1 MKNKSKLIYG
11 CLMLGLAVSI
21 PCISQLTIKQQ
32 PKFAEIEP
40 TIEMELITVEEQ
52 GILSMEQL
60 TKETLGA
67 AKMTTEASTE
77 VIMGTTATTAT
88 EASTEIIA
96 GSTATTATVTEAPTT
111 EATMEQVSPQYS
123 DLKYLAAI
131 VYCESGN
138 QCMAGQQAVAIVVM
152 NRVRSDSF
160 PNDIYSVLYQSGQFT
175 PASNGSLNKGL
186 SMYDNGTLPQ
196 SCIDAANYALAGN
209 TFVTY
214 NDETRD
220 ISDYYFFGR
229 YRNNCRWQIQDHQ
242 FE

>member
-21 PCISQLTIKQQ
+21 PCISQLTTKQQ

-40 TIEMELITVEEQ
+40 TTERELITVEKQ
-52 GILSMEQL
+52 DTPSMEQL
-60 TKETLGA
+60 IKETLGA
-67 AKMTTEASTE
+67 TETTIEASTE
-77 VIMGTTATTAT
+77 ITAGTTATTAT
-88 EASTEIIA
+88 EAL
-96 GSTATTATVTEAPTT
+96 TT
-111 EATMEQVSPQYS
+111 EATTEQVSPQYS

-152 NRVRSDSF
+152 NRVRSGNF

-209 TFVTY
+209 TSVTY
-214 NDETRD
+214 NDEIRD

>member
-40 TIEMELITVEEQ
+40 TIEMELITVEKQ
-52 GILSMEQL
+52 NILSMEQL

-67 AKMTTEASTE
+67 TEITTEASTE
-77 VIMGTTATTAT
+77 IIAGTTATTAT
-88 EASTEIIA
+88 EA
-96 GSTATTATVTEAPTT
+96 PTT
-111 EATMEQVSPQYS
+111 EATTEQASPQYS

-152 NRVRSDSF
+152 NRVRSGNF

-175 PASNGSLNKGL
+175 PASSGSLNKGL

-209 TFVTY
+209 TSVTY

>member
-40 TIEMELITVEEQ
+40 TIEMELITVKKQ
-52 GILSMEQL
+52 DILSMEKL

-67 AKMTTEASTE
+67 TEIT
-77 VIMGTTATTAT
+77 T

-96 GSTATTATVTEAPTT
+96 GTTATIATEAPTT
-111 EATMEQVSPQYS
+111 ETTMEQVSPQYS

-152 NRVRSDSF
+152 NRVRSGNF

-175 PASNGSLNKGL
+175 PASSGSLSKGL
-186 SMYDNGTLPQ
+186 SKYDNGTLPQ

-209 TFVTY
+209 TSVTY

>member
-40 TIEMELITVEEQ
+40 TIEMELITVEKQ
-52 GILSMEQL
+52 DILSMEQL

-67 AKMTTEASTE
+67 TEIT
-77 VIMGTTATTAT
+77 T

-96 GSTATTATVTEAPTT
+96 GTTATTATKAPTT
-111 EATMEQVSPQYS
+111 EATTEQASPQYS

-152 NRVRSDSF
+152 NRVRSGNF

-175 PASNGSLNKGL
+175 PASSGSLSKGL

-209 TFVTY
+209 TSVTY

>member
-40 TIEMELITVEEQ
+40 TIEMELITVEKQ
-52 GILSMEQL
+52 DILSMEQL

-67 AKMTTEASTE
+67 TEIT
-77 VIMGTTATTAT
+77 T

-96 GSTATTATVTEAPTT
+96 GTTTTTATEAPTT
-111 EATMEQVSPQYS
+111 EATMEQVSSQYS

-152 NRVRSDSF
+152 NRVRSGNF

-175 PASNGSLNKGL
+175 PVSSGSLNKGL

-209 TFVTY
+209 TSVTY

>member
-1 MKNKSKLIYG
+1 MKNKSRLIYG

-40 TIEMELITVEEQ
+40 IIEMELIAVEKQ
-52 GILSMEQL
+52 DTLSMEQL

-67 AKMTTEASTE
+67 TEIT
-77 VIMGTTATTAT
+77 T

-96 GSTATTATVTEAPTT
+96 ETTAITATEAPTT

-152 NRVRSDSF
+152 NRVRSGNF

-175 PASNGSLNKGL
+175 PASSGSLNKGL

-196 SCIDAANYALAGN
+196 NCIDAANYALTGN
-209 TFVTY
+209 TSVTY

>member
-40 TIEMELITVEEQ
+40 TIEMELITVEKQ
-52 GILSMEQL
+52 NILSMEKL

-67 AKMTTEASTE
+67 TEIT
-77 VIMGTTATTAT
+77 T

-96 GSTATTATVTEAPTT
+96 GTTATTATETPTT
-111 EATMEQVSPQYS
+111 EATMEQASPQYS

-152 NRVRSDSF
+152 NRVRSGNF
-160 PNDIYSVLYQSGQFT
+160 PNDIYSVLYQSGQFI
-175 PASNGSLNKGL
+175 PASSGSLNKGL

-209 TFVTY
+209 TSVTY

>member
-40 TIEMELITVEEQ
+40 IIEMELIAVEKQ
-52 GILSMEQL
+52 DILSMEQL
-60 TKETLGA
+60 TKEILGA
-67 AKMTTEASTE
+67 TE
-77 VIMGTTATTAT
+77 IIT

-96 GSTATTATVTEAPTT
+96 GSTATTATEASTEIIAETTATTATEAPTT
-111 EATMEQVSPQYS
+111 EAAMEQISPQYS

-152 NRVRSDSF
+152 NRVRSGNF
-160 PNDIYSVLYQSGQFT
+160 PNDIYSVLYQSGQFI
-175 PASNGSLNKGL
+175 PASSGSLNKGL

-209 TFVTY
+209 TSVTY

>member
-40 TIEMELITVEEQ
+40 IIEMELITVERQ
-52 GILSMEQL
+52 DILSMEQL

-67 AKMTTEASTE
+67 TEIT
-77 VIMGTTATTAT
+77 T

-96 GSTATTATVTEAPTT
+96 GTTAITATEAPTT

-152 NRVRSDSF
+152 NRVRSGNF

-175 PASNGSLNKGL
+175 PASSGSLNKGL

-209 TFVTY
+209 TSVTY

>member
-11 CLMLGLAVSI
+11 YLMLGLAVSI

-40 TIEMELITVEEQ
+40 TIEMELITVEKQ
-52 GILSMEQL
+52 DILSMEKL

-67 AKMTTEASTE
+67 TEITTEASAE
-77 VIMGTTATTAT
+77 IIVEPTATTAT

-152 NRVRSDSF
+152 NRVRSGNF

-175 PASNGSLNKGL
+175 PALSGSLNKGL

-209 TFVTY
+209 ISVTY

>member
-21 PCISQLTIKQQ
+21 PCISQLTTKQQ

-40 TIEMELITVEEQ
+40 TTERGLITVEKQ
-52 GILSMEQL
+52 DTPSMEQL

-67 AKMTTEASTE
+67 TETTIEASTE
-77 VIMGTTATTAT
+77 ITAGTTATTAT
-88 EASTEIIA
+88 EA
-96 GSTATTATVTEAPTT
+96 PTT
-111 EATMEQVSPQYS
+111 EATTEQASPQYS

-152 NRVRSDSF
+152 NRVRSGNF

-175 PASNGSLNKGL
+175 PASSGSLNKGL

-209 TFVTY
+209 TSVTY

>member
-1 MKNKSKLIYG
+1 MKNKIKLIYG

-40 TIEMELITVEEQ
+40 IIEMELITVEKQ
-52 GILSMEQL
+52 DILSMEQL

-67 AKMTTEASTE
+67 TEIT
-77 VIMGTTATTAT
+77 T

-96 GSTATTATVTEAPTT
+96 GTTATTATETPTT

-152 NRVRSDSF
+152 NRVRSGNF
-160 PNDIYSVLYQSGQFT
+160 PNKIYSVLYQSGQFT
-175 PASNGSLNKGL
+175 PASSGSLNKGL

-209 TFVTY
+209 TSVTY

>member
-40 TIEMELITVEEQ
+40 TIEMELITVEKQ
-52 GILSMEQL
+52 DILSMEQL

-67 AKMTTEASTE
+67 TEIT
-77 VIMGTTATTAT
+77 T

-96 GSTATTATVTEAPTT
+96 GTTATTATETPTT

-138 QCMAGQQAVAIVVM
+138 QCMAGQQAVAIVIM
-152 NRVRSDSF
+152 NRVRSSSF

-175 PASNGSLNKGL
+175 PASSGSLNKGL

-209 TFVTY
+209 TSVTY

>member
-40 TIEMELITVEEQ
+40 TIEMELITVEKQ
-52 GILSMEQL
+52 DTLSMEQL

-67 AKMTTEASTE
+67 TEIT
-77 VIMGTTATTAT
+77 T

-96 GSTATTATVTEAPTT
+96 GTTATTATETPTT
-111 EATMEQVSPQYS
+111 EATMEQASPQYS

-152 NRVRSDSF
+152 NRVRSGSF
-160 PNDIYSVLYQSGQFT
+160 PNDIYSVLYQNGQFT
-175 PASNGSLNKGL
+175 PASSGSLSKGL

-209 TFVTY
+209 TSVTY

>member
-40 TIEMELITVEEQ
+40 TIEMELITVEKQ
-52 GILSMEQL
+52 DILSMEQL

-67 AKMTTEASTE
+67 TEIT
-77 VIMGTTATTAT
+77 T

-96 GSTATTATVTEAPTT
+96 GTTATTATETPTT
-111 EATMEQVSPQYS
+111 EATMEQASPQYS

-152 NRVRSDSF
+152 NRVRSGNF

-175 PASNGSLNKGL
+175 PALSGSLNKGL

-209 TFVTY
+209 TSVTY

>member
-40 TIEMELITVEEQ
+40 TIEMELITVEKQ
-52 GILSMEQL
+52 NILSMEKL

-67 AKMTTEASTE
+67 TEIT
-77 VIMGTTATTAT
+77 T

-152 NRVRSDSF
+152 NRVRSGNF
-160 PNDIYSVLYQSGQFT
+160 PNDIYSVLYQSGQFI
-175 PASNGSLNKGL
+175 PASSGSLNKGL

-209 TFVTY
+209 TSVTY

>member
-40 TIEMELITVEEQ
+40 TIEMELITVEKQ
-52 GILSMEQL
+52 DILSMEKL

-67 AKMTTEASTE
+67 TEIT
-77 VIMGTTATTAT
+77 T

-96 GSTATTATVTEAPTT
+96 GTTATTATETPTT
-111 EATMEQVSPQYS
+111 EATMEQASPQYS

-152 NRVRSDSF
+152 NRVRSGSF
-160 PNDIYSVLYQSGQFT
+160 PNDIYSVLYQNGQFT
-175 PASNGSLNKGL
+175 PASSGSLSKGL

-209 TFVTY
+209 TSVTY

>member
-40 TIEMELITVEEQ
+40 TIEMELITVEKQ
-52 GILSMEQL
+52 DILSMEKL

-67 AKMTTEASTE
+67 TEIT
-77 VIMGTTATTAT
+77 T

-96 GSTATTATVTEAPTT
+96 GTTAITEAPTT

-152 NRVRSDSF
+152 NRVRSGNF
-160 PNDIYSVLYQSGQFT
+160 PNDIYSVLYQSGQFI
-175 PASNGSLNKGL
+175 PASSGSLNKGL

-209 TFVTY
+209 TSVTY

>member
-40 TIEMELITVEEQ
+40 IIEMELIAVEKQ
-52 GILSMEQL
+52 DTLSMEQL

-67 AKMTTEASTE
+67 TEITTEASTE
-77 VIMGTTATTAT
+77 IIAGTTATTAT
-88 EASTEIIA
+88 EA
-96 GSTATTATVTEAPTT
+96 PTT
-111 EATMEQVSPQYS
+111 EATTEQASPQYS

-152 NRVRSDSF
+152 NRVRSGNF
-160 PNDIYSVLYQSGQFT
+160 PNDIYSVLYQSGQFI
-175 PASNGSLNKGL
+175 PASSGSLSKGL

-209 TFVTY
+209 TSVTY

>member
-21 PCISQLTIKQQ
+21 PCISQLTTKQQ

-40 TIEMELITVEEQ
+40 TTERELITVEKQ
-52 GILSMEQL
+52 DTPSMEQL
-60 TKETLGA
+60 IKETLGA
-67 AKMTTEASTE
+67 TETTIEASTE
-77 VIMGTTATTAT
+77 ITAGTTATTAT
-88 EASTEIIA
+88 EAL
-96 GSTATTATVTEAPTT
+96 TT
-111 EATMEQVSPQYS
+111 EATMEQASPQYS

-152 NRVRSDSF
+152 NRVRSGNF

-175 PASNGSLNKGL
+175 PASSGSLSKGL

-209 TFVTY
+209 TSVTY

>member
-40 TIEMELITVEEQ
+40 TIEMELITVERQ
-52 GILSMEQL
+52 DILSMEQL

-67 AKMTTEASTE
+67 TEIT
-77 VIMGTTATTAT
+77 T

-96 GSTATTATVTEAPTT
+96 GTTAITATEAPTT

-152 NRVRSDSF
+152 NRVRSGNF

-175 PASNGSLNKGL
+175 PASSGSLNKGL

-209 TFVTY
+209 TSVTY

>member
-40 TIEMELITVEEQ
+40 TIEMELITVEKQ
-52 GILSMEQL
+52 DILSMEKL

-67 AKMTTEASTE
+67 TEITTEASTE
-77 VIMGTTATTAT
+77 ITAGTTAITAT
-88 EASTEIIA
+88 EAHTAE
-96 GSTATTATVTEAPTT
+96 ATT
-111 EATMEQVSPQYS
+111 EQASPQYS

-152 NRVRSDSF
+152 NRVRSGNF
-160 PNDIYSVLYQSGQFT
+160 PNDIYSVLYQSGQFI
-175 PASNGSLNKGL
+175 PASSGSLNKGL

-209 TFVTY
+209 TSVTY

>member
-40 TIEMELITVEEQ
+40 TIEMELITVEKQ
-52 GILSMEQL
+52 DILSMEQL

-67 AKMTTEASTE
+67 TEITTEASTE
-77 VIMGTTATTAT
+77 ITAGTTAT
-88 EASTEIIA
+88 IA
-96 GSTATTATVTEAPTT
+96 TEAPTT

-152 NRVRSDSF
+152 NRVRSGSF
-160 PNDIYSVLYQSGQFT
+160 LNDIYSVLYQSGQFT
-175 PASNGSLNKGL
+175 PASSGSLNKGL

-209 TFVTY
+209 TSVTY

>member
-1 MKNKSKLIYG
+1 
-11 CLMLGLAVSI
+11 MLGLAVSI
-21 PCISQLTIKQQ
+21 PCISQLTTKQQ

-40 TIEMELITVEEQ
+40 TTERELITVEKQ
-52 GILSMEQL
+52 DTLSMEQL
-60 TKETLGA
+60 TKETLRA
-67 AKMTTEASTE
+67 TETITEASTE
-77 VIMGTTATTAT
+77 ITAGTTATTAT
-88 EASTEIIA
+88 EA
-96 GSTATTATVTEAPTT
+96 PTT
-111 EATMEQVSPQYS
+111 EATTEQASPQYS

-138 QCMAGQQAVAIVVM
+138 QCMAGQQAVAIIVM
-152 NRVRSDSF
+152 NRVRSGSF

-175 PASNGSLNKGL
+175 PASSGSLSKGL

-209 TFVTY
+209 TSITY

>member
-40 TIEMELITVEEQ
+40 IIEMELIAVEKQ
-52 GILSMEQL
+52 DILSMEQL
-60 TKETLGA
+60 TKEILGA
-67 AKMTTEASTE
+67 TEITTEASAE
-77 VIMGTTATTAT
+77 IIAGSTATTAT

-96 GSTATTATVTEAPTT
+96 ETTATTATEAPAT

-152 NRVRSDSF
+152 NRVRSGNF

-175 PASNGSLNKGL
+175 PASSGSLSKGL

-209 TFVTY
+209 TSVTY
-214 NDETRD
+214 NDEIRN

>member
-40 TIEMELITVEEQ
+40 TIEMELITVEKQ
-52 GILSMEQL
+52 DILSMEQL

-67 AKMTTEASTE
+67 TEITTEASTE
-77 VIMGTTATTAT
+77 IIAGTTATTAT
-88 EASTEIIA
+88 EA
-96 GSTATTATVTEAPTT
+96 PTT
-111 EATMEQVSPQYS
+111 EATIEQVSPQYS

-175 PASNGSLNKGL
+175 PTLNGSLNKGL

-209 TFVTY
+209 TSVTY

>member
-40 TIEMELITVEEQ
+40 TIEMELITVEKQ
-52 GILSMEQL
+52 DTPSMEQL

-67 AKMTTEASTE
+67 TEIT
-77 VIMGTTATTAT
+77 T

-96 GSTATTATVTEAPTT
+96 GTTTTTATEAPTT

-152 NRVRSDSF
+152 NRVRSGNF

-175 PASNGSLNKGL
+175 PASSGSLSKGL

-209 TFVTY
+209 TSVTY

>member
-52 GILSMEQL
+52 DILSMEQL

-77 VIMGTTATTAT
+77 IIVGTTATTAT

-96 GSTATTATVTEAPTT
+96 GTTATTATEAPTT
-111 EATMEQVSPQYS
+111 EATIEQVSPQYS

-152 NRVRSDSF
+152 NRVRSGSF

-175 PASNGSLNKGL
+175 PASSGSLNKGL

-196 SCIDAANYALAGN
+196 SCIDAASYALAGN
-209 TFVTY
+209 TSVTY
-214 NDETRD
+214 NDEIRD

>member
-40 TIEMELITVEEQ
+40 IIEMELITVEKQ
-52 GILSMEQL
+52 DILSMEKL

-67 AKMTTEASTE
+67 TEIT
-77 VIMGTTATTAT
+77 T

-96 GSTATTATVTEAPTT
+96 GTTATTATETPTT
-111 EATMEQVSPQYS
+111 EATMEQASPQYS

-152 NRVRSDSF
+152 NRVRSGSF
-160 PNDIYSVLYQSGQFT
+160 PNDIYSVLYQNGQFT
-175 PASNGSLNKGL
+175 PASSGSLSKGL

-209 TFVTY
+209 TSVTY

>member
-11 CLMLGLAVSI
+11 YLMLGLAVSI

-40 TIEMELITVEEQ
+40 TIEMELITVEKQ
-52 GILSMEQL
+52 DILSMEQL

-67 AKMTTEASTE
+67 TEIT
-77 VIMGTTATTAT
+77 T

-96 GSTATTATVTEAPTT
+96 GTTATTATEAPTT

-152 NRVRSDSF
+152 NRVRSGNF
-160 PNDIYSVLYQSGQFT
+160 PNDIYSVLYQSGQFI
-175 PASNGSLNKGL
+175 PASSGSLNKGL

-209 TFVTY
+209 SSVTY
-214 NDETRD
+214 NDESRD

>member
-40 TIEMELITVEEQ
+40 TIEMELITVEKQ
-52 GILSMEQL
+52 DTLSMEQL

-67 AKMTTEASTE
+67 TEIT
-77 VIMGTTATTAT
+77 T

-96 GSTATTATVTEAPTT
+96 GTTATTATEAPTT
-111 EATMEQVSPQYS
+111 EATMEQVSLQYS

-152 NRVRSDSF
+152 NRVRSGNF

-175 PASNGSLNKGL
+175 PASSGSLSKGL

-209 TFVTY
+209 TSVTY

>member
-11 CLMLGLAVSI
+11 CFILGLAVSI

-40 TIEMELITVEEQ
+40 TIEMELITVEKQ
-52 GILSMEQL
+52 NILSMEQL

-67 AKMTTEASTE
+67 TEITTEASTK
-77 VIMGTTATTAT
+77 ITAGTTATTAT
-88 EASTEIIA
+88 EAPTIE
-96 GSTATTATVTEAPTT
+96 ATT
-111 EATMEQVSPQYS
+111 EQASPQYS

-152 NRVRSDSF
+152 NRVRSGNF

-175 PASNGSLNKGL
+175 PVSSGSLNKGL

-196 SCIDAANYALAGN
+196 SCIDAANYALVGN
-209 TFVTY
+209 TSVTY

>member
-40 TIEMELITVEEQ
+40 TIEMELITVEKQ
-52 GILSMEQL
+52 DILSMEQL

-67 AKMTTEASTE
+67 TEITTEASTE
-77 VIMGTTATTAT
+77 ITAGTTAT
-88 EASTEIIA
+88 IA
-96 GSTATTATVTEAPTT
+96 TEAPTT

-152 NRVRSDSF
+152 NRVRSGNF

-175 PASNGSLNKGL
+175 PASSGSLNKGL

-209 TFVTY
+209 TSVTY